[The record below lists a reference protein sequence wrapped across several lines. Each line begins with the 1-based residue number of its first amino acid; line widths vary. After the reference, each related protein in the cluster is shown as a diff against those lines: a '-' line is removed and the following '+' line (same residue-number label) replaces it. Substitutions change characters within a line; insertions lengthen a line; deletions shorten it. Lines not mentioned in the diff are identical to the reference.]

1 MPFKHAFVLSACSA
15 LVLAACSGGG
25 NTSNTTASTPA
36 SAPAATG
43 LDTAKT
49 YIVATDA
56 SYAPMEYMEN
66 NKVVGFSH
74 DILDAAAKSQ
84 NLKLEFVN
92 TPFEGLFANVDKGDS
107 DIGLASI
114 TITDER
120 KQQLDF
126 SEPYFEATQ
135 MIVATDRT
143 AAQIKSFADLKER
156 TASVQAAT
164 SADLILQEL
173 QGKDSQ
179 KIKRF
184 ETMPLA
190 FKELESGGVDA
201 TVGDSSVVSYYV
213 QQNPGVKLSTVVD
226 PSFVKE
232 QYGFAFK
239 KGRNDG
245 LREAVNQG
253 LAQIKADGTYDKI
266 HAQWFGQPAAA
277 AASTSAASASAASA
291 ASSASAAQ

>member
-1 MPFKHAFVLSACSA
+1 MRTKSFSLLALAAVFTLSACGGSQNSNSNSA
-15 LVLAACSGGG
+15 ASGAK
-25 NTSNTTASTPA
+25 TA
-36 SAPAATG
+36 G
-43 LDTAKT
+43 LDVNKT

-66 NKVVGFSH
+66 NAVVGFSH

-84 NLKLEFVN
+84 NVKLEFVN
-92 TPFEGLFANVDKGDS
+92 TPFKGLFANVDKGDS

-114 TITDER
+114 TINDER

-126 SEPYFEATQ
+126 SDPYFEATQ
-135 MIVATDRT
+135 MIVTTDRN
-143 AAQIKSFADLKER
+143 ASIKTFADLKTR
-156 TASVQAAT
+156 PASVQAAT
-164 SADLILQEL
+164 SGDLILQDL

-179 KIKRF
+179 NIKRF

-201 TVGDSSVVSYYV
+201 VVGDSSVVAYYV
-213 QQNPGVKLSTVVD
+213 KQNPNAKLNTVVD

-232 QYGFAFK
+232 HYGFAFK

-245 LREAVNQG
+245 LREAINKG
-253 LAQIKADGTYDKI
+253 LAQIKTDGTYDKI
-266 HAQWFGQPAAA
+266 HTQWFGAP
-277 AASTSAASASAASA
+277 SGNSAA
-291 ASSASAAQ
+291 ASSASQ

>member
-1 MPFKHAFVLSACSA
+1 MRTKSFSLLALAAVFTLSACGGSQNSNSNSA
-15 LVLAACSGGG
+15 ASGTKAA
-25 NTSNTTASTPA
+25 
-36 SAPAATG
+36 G
-43 LDTAKT
+43 LDVNKT

-66 NKVVGFSH
+66 NAVVGFSH

-84 NLKLEFVN
+84 NVKLEFVN
-92 TPFEGLFANVDKGDS
+92 TPFKGLFANVDKGDS

-114 TITDER
+114 TINEER

-126 SEPYFEATQ
+126 SDPYFEATQ
-135 MIVATDRT
+135 MIVTTDRN
-143 AAQIKSFADLKER
+143 ANIKTFADLKTR
-156 TASVQAAT
+156 PASVQAAT
-164 SADLILQEL
+164 SGDLILQDL

-179 KIKRF
+179 NIKRF

-201 TVGDSSVVSYYV
+201 VVGDSSVVAYYV
-213 QQNPGVKLSTVVD
+213 KQNPNAKLNTVVD

-232 QYGFAFK
+232 HYGFAFK

-245 LREAVNQG
+245 LREAINKG
-253 LAQIKADGTYDKI
+253 LAQIKTDGTYDKI
-266 HAQWFGQPAAA
+266 HTQWFGAP
-277 AASTSAASASAASA
+277 SGSSAAASA
-291 ASSASAAQ
+291 ASQ

>member
-1 MPFKHAFVLSACSA
+1 MRTKSFSLLALAAVFTLSACGGSQNSNSNSA
-15 LVLAACSGGG
+15 ASG
-25 NTSNTTASTPA
+25 AKDA
-36 SAPAATG
+36 G
-43 LDTAKT
+43 LDVNKT

-66 NKVVGFSH
+66 NAVVGFSH

-84 NLKLEFVN
+84 NVKLEFVN
-92 TPFEGLFANVDKGDS
+92 TPFKGLFANVDKGDS

-114 TITDER
+114 TINDER

-126 SEPYFEATQ
+126 SDPYFEATQ
-135 MIVATDRT
+135 MIVTTDRN
-143 AAQIKSFADLKER
+143 ANIKTFADLKTR
-156 TASVQAAT
+156 PASVQAAT
-164 SADLILQEL
+164 SGDLILQDL

-179 KIKRF
+179 NIKRF

-201 TVGDSSVVSYYV
+201 VVGDSSVVAYYV
-213 QQNPGVKLSTVVD
+213 KQNPNAKLNTVVD

-232 QYGFAFK
+232 HYGFAFK

-245 LREAVNQG
+245 LREAINKG
-253 LAQIKADGTYDKI
+253 LAQIKTDGTYDKI
-266 HAQWFGQPAAA
+266 HTQWFGAP
-277 AASTSAASASAASA
+277 SGNSAA
-291 ASSASAAQ
+291 ASSASQ

>member
-1 MPFKHAFVLSACSA
+1 MRTKSFSLLALAAVFTLSAC
-15 LVLAACSGGG
+15 GGSQ
-25 NTSNTTASTPA
+25 NSNSN
-36 SAPAATG
+36 PAASGAKAAG
-43 LDTAKT
+43 LDVNKT

-66 NKVVGFSH
+66 NTVVGFSH

-84 NLKLEFVN
+84 NVKLEFVN
-92 TPFEGLFANVDKGDS
+92 TPFKGLFANVDKGDS

-114 TITDER
+114 TINDER

-126 SEPYFEATQ
+126 SDPYFEATQ
-135 MIVATDRT
+135 MIVTTDRN
-143 AAQIKSFADLKER
+143 ANIKTFADLKTR
-156 TASVQAAT
+156 PASVQAAT
-164 SADLILQEL
+164 SGDLILQDL

-179 KIKRF
+179 NIKRF

-201 TVGDSSVVSYYV
+201 VVGDSSVVAYYV
-213 QQNPGVKLSTVVD
+213 KQNPNAKLNTVVD

-232 QYGFAFK
+232 HYGFAFK

-245 LREAVNQG
+245 LREAINKG
-253 LAQIKADGTYDKI
+253 LAQIKTDGTYDKI
-266 HAQWFGQPAAA
+266 HTQWFGAP
-277 AASTSAASASAASA
+277 SGNSAA
-291 ASSASAAQ
+291 ASSASQ

>member
-1 MPFKHAFVLSACSA
+1 MRTKSFSLLALAAAFTLSACGGSQNSNSNSA
-15 LVLAACSGGG
+15 ASGAKAA
-25 NTSNTTASTPA
+25 
-36 SAPAATG
+36 G
-43 LDTAKT
+43 LDVNKT

-66 NKVVGFSH
+66 NAVVGFSH

-84 NLKLEFVN
+84 NVKLEFVN
-92 TPFEGLFANVDKGDS
+92 TPFKGLFANVDKGDS

-114 TITDER
+114 TINDER

-126 SEPYFEATQ
+126 SDPYFEATQ
-135 MIVATDRT
+135 MIVTTDRN
-143 AAQIKSFADLKER
+143 ANIKTFADLKTR
-156 TASVQAAT
+156 PASVQAAT
-164 SADLILQEL
+164 SGDLILQDL

-179 KIKRF
+179 NIKRF

-201 TVGDSSVVSYYV
+201 VVGDSSVVAYYV
-213 QQNPGVKLSTVVD
+213 KQNPNAKLNTVVD

-232 QYGFAFK
+232 HYGFAFK

-245 LREAVNQG
+245 LREAINKG
-253 LAQIKADGTYDKI
+253 LAQIKTDGTYDKI
-266 HAQWFGQPAAA
+266 HTQWFGAP
-277 AASTSAASASAASA
+277 SGNSAA
-291 ASSASAAQ
+291 ASSASQ

>member
-1 MPFKHAFVLSACSA
+1 MRTKSFSLLSLAAVFTLSACGGSQNSNSNSA
-15 LVLAACSGGG
+15 ASGAKAA
-25 NTSNTTASTPA
+25 
-36 SAPAATG
+36 G
-43 LDTAKT
+43 LDVNKT

-66 NKVVGFSH
+66 NAVVGFSH

-84 NLKLEFVN
+84 NVKLEFVN
-92 TPFEGLFANVDKGDS
+92 TPFKGLFANVDKGDS

-114 TITDER
+114 TINDER

-126 SEPYFEATQ
+126 SDPYFEATQ
-135 MIVATDRT
+135 MIVTTDRN
-143 AAQIKSFADLKER
+143 ANIKTFADLKTR
-156 TASVQAAT
+156 PASVQAAT
-164 SADLILQEL
+164 SGDLILQDL

-179 KIKRF
+179 NIKRF

-201 TVGDSSVVSYYV
+201 VVGDSSVVAYYV
-213 QQNPGVKLSTVVD
+213 KQNPNAKLNTVVD

-232 QYGFAFK
+232 HYGFAFK

-245 LREAVNQG
+245 LREAINKG
-253 LAQIKADGTYDKI
+253 LAQIKTDGTYDKI
-266 HAQWFGQPAAA
+266 HTQWFGAP
-277 AASTSAASASAASA
+277 SGNSAA
-291 ASSASAAQ
+291 ASSASQ

>member
-1 MPFKHAFVLSACSA
+1 MQTKSFSLLALAAVFTLSACGGSQNSNSNSA
-15 LVLAACSGGG
+15 ASGANAA
-25 NTSNTTASTPA
+25 
-36 SAPAATG
+36 G
-43 LDTAKT
+43 LDVNKT

-66 NKVVGFSH
+66 NAVVGFSH

-84 NLKLEFVN
+84 NVKLEFVN
-92 TPFEGLFANVDKGDS
+92 TPFKGLFANVDKGDS

-114 TITDER
+114 TINDER

-126 SEPYFEATQ
+126 SDPYFEATQ
-135 MIVATDRT
+135 MIVTTDRN
-143 AAQIKSFADLKER
+143 ANIKTFADLKTR
-156 TASVQAAT
+156 PASVQAAT
-164 SADLILQEL
+164 SGDLILQDL

-179 KIKRF
+179 NIKRF

-201 TVGDSSVVSYYV
+201 VVGDSSVVAYYV
-213 QQNPGVKLSTVVD
+213 KQNPNAKLNTVVD

-232 QYGFAFK
+232 HYGFAFK

-245 LREAVNQG
+245 LREAINKG
-253 LAQIKADGTYDKI
+253 LAQIKTDGTYDKI
-266 HAQWFGQPAAA
+266 HTQWFGAP
-277 AASTSAASASAASA
+277 SGNSAA
-291 ASSASAAQ
+291 ASSASQ

>member
-1 MPFKHAFVLSACSA
+1 MRTKSFSLLALAAVFTLSAC
-15 LVLAACSGGG
+15 GGSQ
-25 NTSNTTASTPA
+25 NSNSN
-36 SAPAATG
+36 PAASGAKAAG
-43 LDTAKT
+43 LDVNKT

-66 NKVVGFSH
+66 NAVVGFSH

-84 NLKLEFVN
+84 NVKLEFVN
-92 TPFEGLFANVDKGDS
+92 TPFKGLFANVDKGDS

-114 TITDER
+114 TINDER

-126 SEPYFEATQ
+126 SDPYFEATQ
-135 MIVATDRT
+135 MIVTTDRN
-143 AAQIKSFADLKER
+143 ANIKTFADLKTR
-156 TASVQAAT
+156 PASVQAAT
-164 SADLILQEL
+164 SGDLILQDL

-179 KIKRF
+179 NIKRF

-201 TVGDSSVVSYYV
+201 VVGDSSVVAYYV
-213 QQNPGVKLSTVVD
+213 KQNPNAKLNTVVD

-232 QYGFAFK
+232 HYGFAFK

-245 LREAVNQG
+245 LREAINKG
-253 LAQIKADGTYDKI
+253 LAQIKSDGTYDKI
-266 HAQWFGQPAAA
+266 HTQWFGTP
-277 AASTSAASASAASA
+277 SGNSAAA
-291 ASSASAAQ
+291 ASSASQ

>member
-1 MPFKHAFVLSACSA
+1 MRTKSFSLLALAAVFTLSACGGSQNSNSNSA
-15 LVLAACSGGG
+15 ASG
-25 NTSNTTASTPA
+25 AK
-36 SAPAATG
+36 ATG
-43 LDTAKT
+43 LDVNKT

-66 NKVVGFSH
+66 NAVVGFSH

-84 NLKLEFVN
+84 NVKLEFVN
-92 TPFEGLFANVDKGDS
+92 TPFKGLFANVDKGDS

-114 TITDER
+114 TINDER

-126 SEPYFEATQ
+126 SDPYFEATQ
-135 MIVATDRT
+135 MIVTTDRN
-143 AAQIKSFADLKER
+143 ANIKTFADLKTR
-156 TASVQAAT
+156 PASVQAAT
-164 SADLILQEL
+164 SGDLILQDL

-179 KIKRF
+179 NIKRF

-201 TVGDSSVVSYYV
+201 VVGDSSVVAYYV
-213 QQNPGVKLSTVVD
+213 KQNPNAKLNTVVD

-232 QYGFAFK
+232 HYGFAFK

-245 LREAVNQG
+245 LREAINKG
-253 LAQIKADGTYDKI
+253 LAQIKTDGTYDKI
-266 HAQWFGQPAAA
+266 HTQWFGAP
-277 AASTSAASASAASA
+277 SGNSAA
-291 ASSASAAQ
+291 ASSASQ

>member
-1 MPFKHAFVLSACSA
+1 MRTKSFSLLALAAVFTLSAC
-15 LVLAACSGGG
+15 GGSQ
-25 NTSNTTASTPA
+25 NSNSN
-36 SAPAATG
+36 PAASGAKAAG
-43 LDTAKT
+43 LDVNKT

-66 NKVVGFSH
+66 NAVVGFSH

-84 NLKLEFVN
+84 NVKLEFVN
-92 TPFEGLFANVDKGDS
+92 TPFKGLFANVDKGDS

-114 TITDER
+114 TINDER

-126 SEPYFEATQ
+126 SDPYFEATQ
-135 MIVATDRT
+135 MIVTTDRN
-143 AAQIKSFADLKER
+143 ANIKTFADLKTR
-156 TASVQAAT
+156 PASVQAAT
-164 SADLILQEL
+164 SGDLILQDL

-179 KIKRF
+179 NIKRF

-201 TVGDSSVVSYYV
+201 VVGDSSVVAYYV
-213 QQNPGVKLSTVVD
+213 KQNPNAKLNTVVD

-232 QYGFAFK
+232 HYGFAFK

-245 LREAVNQG
+245 LREAINKG
-253 LAQIKADGTYDKI
+253 LAQIKTDGTYDKI
-266 HAQWFGQPAAA
+266 YTQWFGAP
-277 AASTSAASASAASA
+277 SGNSAA
-291 ASSASAAQ
+291 ASSASQ

>member
-1 MPFKHAFVLSACSA
+1 MFVKHTLSAA
-15 LVLAACSGGG
+15 LAAVVLAACSGGNG
-25 NTSNTTASTPA
+25 AASSSASSAAAA
-36 SAPAATG
+36 SAPAAA

-66 NKVVGFSH
+66 NQVVGFSH
-74 DILDAAAKSQ
+74 DVLDAAAKSQ
-84 NLKLEFVN
+84 NVKLEFVN

-114 TITDER
+114 TINDER

-126 SEPYFEATQ
+126 SDPYFEATQ
-135 MIVATDRT
+135 MIVTTERT
-143 AAQIKSFADLKER
+143 AAGIKSFADLKER

-164 SADLILQEL
+164 SGDLILQEL
-173 QGKDSQ
+173 QGKASQ
-179 KIKRF
+179 NIKRF

-201 TVGDSSVVSYYV
+201 VVGDSSVVAYYA
-213 QQNPGVKLSTVVD
+213 QQNPNAKLTTLVD
-226 PSFVKE
+226 PTFVKE

-245 LREAVNQG
+245 LREAINKG
-253 LAQIKADGTYDKI
+253 LAQIKSDGTYNKI
-266 HAQWFGQPAAA
+266 HAQWFGAEAAT
-277 AASTSAASASAASA
+277 ASGVK
-291 ASSASAAQ
+291 

>member
-1 MPFKHAFVLSACSA
+1 MFTKRILALAVLSAA
-15 LVLAACSGGG
+15 LTACSGGSSN
-25 NTSNTTASTPA
+25 NTQSSASNT
-36 SAPAATG
+36 AATG
-43 LDTAKT
+43 GLDLDKT
-49 YIVATDA
+49 YVVATDA

-66 NKVVGFSH
+66 NKVVGFSKE
-74 DILDAAAKSQ
+74 ILDAAAKSQ
-84 NLKLEFVN
+84 NVKLDFVN

-114 TITDER
+114 TINDER

-126 SEPYFEATQ
+126 SDPYFEATQ
-135 MIVATDRT
+135 MIVTSPRHADT
-143 AAQIKSFADLKER
+143 IKSFADLKEH

-164 SADLILQEL
+164 SGDLILQQL
-173 QGKDSQ
+173 QGASSN

-201 TVGDSSVVSYYV
+201 VVGDSSVVAYYAK
-213 QQNPGVKLSTVVD
+213 QHADAKLNVIVD
-226 PSFVKE
+226 PSFVQE

-245 LREAVNQG
+245 LREAINKG
-253 LAQIKADGTYDKI
+253 LAQIKSDGTYNKI
-266 HAQWFGQPAAA
+266 HTQWFG
-277 AASTSAASASAASA
+277 ASGSETISASAAST
-291 ASSASAAQ
+291 ASAAQ

>member
-1 MPFKHAFVLSACSA
+1 MRTKSFSLLALAAVFTLSACGGSQNSNSNSA
-15 LVLAACSGGG
+15 ASGAKAA
-25 NTSNTTASTPA
+25 
-36 SAPAATG
+36 G
-43 LDTAKT
+43 LDVNKT

-66 NKVVGFSH
+66 NAVVGFSH

-84 NLKLEFVN
+84 NVKLEFVN
-92 TPFEGLFANVDKGDS
+92 TPFKGLFANVDKGDS

-114 TITDER
+114 TINDER

-126 SEPYFEATQ
+126 SDPYFEATQ
-135 MIVATDRT
+135 MIVTTDRN
-143 AAQIKSFADLKER
+143 ANIKTFADLKTR
-156 TASVQAAT
+156 PASVQAAT
-164 SADLILQEL
+164 SGDLILQDL

-179 KIKRF
+179 NIKRF

-201 TVGDSSVVSYYV
+201 VVGDSSVVAYYV
-213 QQNPGVKLSTVVD
+213 KQNPNAKLNTVVD

-232 QYGFAFK
+232 HYGFAFK

-245 LREAVNQG
+245 LREAINKG
-253 LAQIKADGTYDKI
+253 LVQIKTDGTYDKI
-266 HAQWFGQPAAA
+266 HTQWFGAP
-277 AASTSAASASAASA
+277 SGNSAA
-291 ASSASAAQ
+291 ASSASQ

>member
-1 MPFKHAFVLSACSA
+1 MRTKSFSLLALAAVFTLSACGGSQNSNSNSA
-15 LVLAACSGGG
+15 ASG
-25 NTSNTTASTPA
+25 AKA
-36 SAPAATG
+36 VG
-43 LDTAKT
+43 LDVNKT

-66 NKVVGFSH
+66 NAVVGFSH

-84 NLKLEFVN
+84 NVKLEFVN
-92 TPFEGLFANVDKGDS
+92 TPFKGLFANVDKGDS

-114 TITDER
+114 TINDER

-126 SEPYFEATQ
+126 SDPYFEATQ
-135 MIVATDRT
+135 MIVTTDRN
-143 AAQIKSFADLKER
+143 ANIKTFADLKTR
-156 TASVQAAT
+156 PASVQAAT
-164 SADLILQEL
+164 SGDLILQDL

-179 KIKRF
+179 NIKRF

-201 TVGDSSVVSYYV
+201 VVGDSSVVAYYV
-213 QQNPGVKLSTVVD
+213 KQNPNAKLNTVVD

-232 QYGFAFK
+232 HYGFAFK

-245 LREAVNQG
+245 LREAINKG
-253 LAQIKADGTYDKI
+253 LAQIKTDGTYDKI
-266 HAQWFGQPAAA
+266 HTQWFGAP
-277 AASTSAASASAASA
+277 SGNSAA
-291 ASSASAAQ
+291 ASSASQ

>member
-1 MPFKHAFVLSACSA
+1 MRTKSFSLLALAAVFTLSACGGSQNSNSNSA
-15 LVLAACSGGG
+15 ASG
-25 NTSNTTASTPA
+25 AKA
-36 SAPAATG
+36 VG
-43 LDTAKT
+43 LDVNKT

-66 NKVVGFSH
+66 NAVVGFSH

-84 NLKLEFVN
+84 NVKLEFVN
-92 TPFEGLFANVDKGDS
+92 TPFKGLFANVDKGDS

-114 TITDER
+114 TINDER

-126 SEPYFEATQ
+126 SDPYFEATQ
-135 MIVATDRT
+135 MIVTTDRN
-143 AAQIKSFADLKER
+143 ANIKTFADLKTR
-156 TASVQAAT
+156 PASVQAAT
-164 SADLILQEL
+164 SGDLILQDL

-179 KIKRF
+179 NIKRF

-201 TVGDSSVVSYYV
+201 VVGDSSVVAYYV
-213 QQNPGVKLSTVVD
+213 KQNPNAKLNTVVD

-232 QYGFAFK
+232 HYGFAFK

-245 LREAVNQG
+245 LREAINKG
-253 LAQIKADGTYDKI
+253 LAQIKTDGTYDKI
-266 HAQWFGQPAAA
+266 HTQWFGTP
-277 AASTSAASASAASA
+277 SGNSAAA
-291 ASSASAAQ
+291 ASSASQ

>member
-1 MPFKHAFVLSACSA
+1 MRTKSFSLLALAAVFTLSACGGSQNSNSNSA
-15 LVLAACSGGG
+15 ASGAKAA
-25 NTSNTTASTPA
+25 
-36 SAPAATG
+36 G
-43 LDTAKT
+43 LDVNKT

-66 NKVVGFSH
+66 NAVVGFSH

-84 NLKLEFVN
+84 NVKLEFVN
-92 TPFEGLFANVDKGDS
+92 TPFKGLFANVDKGDS

-114 TITDER
+114 TINDER

-126 SEPYFEATQ
+126 SDPYFEATQ
-135 MIVATDRT
+135 MIVTTDRN
-143 AAQIKSFADLKER
+143 ANIKTFADLKTR
-156 TASVQAAT
+156 PASVQAAT
-164 SADLILQEL
+164 SGDLILQDL

-179 KIKRF
+179 NIKRV

-201 TVGDSSVVSYYV
+201 VVGDSSVVAYYV
-213 QQNPGVKLSTVVD
+213 KQNPNAKLNTVVD

-232 QYGFAFK
+232 HYGFAFK

-245 LREAVNQG
+245 LREAINKG
-253 LAQIKADGTYDKI
+253 LAQIKTDGTYDKI
-266 HAQWFGQPAAA
+266 HTQWFGAP
-277 AASTSAASASAASA
+277 SGNSAA
-291 ASSASAAQ
+291 ASSASQ

>member
-1 MPFKHAFVLSACSA
+1 MRTKSFSLLALAAVFTLSACGGSQNSNSNSA
-15 LVLAACSGGG
+15 ASGAKAA
-25 NTSNTTASTPA
+25 
-36 SAPAATG
+36 G
-43 LDTAKT
+43 LDVNKT

-66 NKVVGFSH
+66 NAVVGFSH

-84 NLKLEFVN
+84 NVKLEFVN
-92 TPFEGLFANVDKGDS
+92 TPFKGLFANVDKGDS

-114 TITDER
+114 TINDER

-126 SEPYFEATQ
+126 SDPYFEATQ
-135 MIVATDRT
+135 MIVTTDRN
-143 AAQIKSFADLKER
+143 ANIKTFADLKTR
-156 TASVQAAT
+156 PASVQAAT
-164 SADLILQEL
+164 SGDLILQDL

-179 KIKRF
+179 NIKRF

-201 TVGDSSVVSYYV
+201 VVGDSSVVAYYV
-213 QQNPGVKLSTVVD
+213 KQNPNAKLNTVVD

-232 QYGFAFK
+232 HYGFAFK

-245 LREAVNQG
+245 LREAMNKG
-253 LAQIKADGTYDKI
+253 LAQIKTDGTYDKI
-266 HAQWFGQPAAA
+266 HTQWFGAP
-277 AASTSAASASAASA
+277 SGNSAA
-291 ASSASAAQ
+291 ASSASQ

>member
-1 MPFKHAFVLSACSA
+1 MRTKSFSLLALAAVFTLSAC
-15 LVLAACSGGG
+15 GGSQ
-25 NTSNTTASTPA
+25 NSNSN
-36 SAPAATG
+36 PAASGAKAAG
-43 LDTAKT
+43 LDVNKT

-66 NKVVGFSH
+66 NTVVGFSH

-84 NLKLEFVN
+84 NVKLEFVN
-92 TPFEGLFANVDKGDS
+92 TPFKGLFANVDKGDS

-114 TITDER
+114 TINDER

-126 SEPYFEATQ
+126 SDPYFEATQ
-135 MIVATDRT
+135 MIVTTDRN
-143 AAQIKSFADLKER
+143 ANIKTFADLKTR
-156 TASVQAAT
+156 PASVQAAT
-164 SADLILQEL
+164 SGDLILQDL

-179 KIKRF
+179 NIKRF

-201 TVGDSSVVSYYV
+201 VVGDSSVVAYYV
-213 QQNPGVKLSTVVD
+213 KQNPNAKLNTVVD

-232 QYGFAFK
+232 HYGFAFK

-245 LREAVNQG
+245 LREAINKG
-253 LAQIKADGTYDKI
+253 LAQIKTDGTYDKI
-266 HAQWFGQPAAA
+266 YTQWFGAP
-277 AASTSAASASAASA
+277 SGNSAA
-291 ASSASAAQ
+291 ASSASQ